1 MVAIYQ
7 SSTLCTLI
15 CFHGRFS
22 VVIAMAS
29 LLYIENNGQPDE
41 TDPSQL
47 TDEAVPQLSD
57 GLKYIEEFSLNASQT

>member
-1 MVAIYQ
+1 MAGLAWI
-7 SSTLCTLI
+7 
-15 CFHGRFS
+15 
-22 VVIAMAS
+22 IAMAS
-29 LLYIENNGQPDE
+29 LLYTENNGQTDE